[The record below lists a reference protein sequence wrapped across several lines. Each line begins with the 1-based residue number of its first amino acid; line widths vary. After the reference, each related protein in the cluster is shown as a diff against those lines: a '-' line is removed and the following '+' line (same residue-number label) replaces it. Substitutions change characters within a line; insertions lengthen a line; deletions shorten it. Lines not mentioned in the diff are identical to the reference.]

1 MNSLLCRT
9 VFAGLILLLLVPP
22 VAHAEKSP
30 DSVQSFFRDLQT
42 LQADFDQ
49 QVIDANNKTI
59 QSSQGHMW
67 IRRPGRFRWDYITPY
82 RQQLIADGEH
92 LWSYDED
99 LEQVTVQP
107 AAEVLTSTPAM
118 LLSGDQPLEKV
129 FLIEAVEMS
138 DDKQHVRL
146 IPRSDDSNV
155 IELQLFFSGGMLAR
169 IEAQDSFGNTTIFS
183 FTQLVRNPKLDQD
196 VFSFTPPAGADVVGD
211 LQ

>member
-1 MNSLLCRT
+1 MNSSRCRT
-9 VFAGLILLLLVPP
+9 VLAGLVLLLLSPSVVLAEQVP
-22 VAHAEKSP
+22 AY
-30 DSVQSFFRDLQT
+30 VQSFFRDLQT

-49 QVIDANNKTI
+49 QVIDDNGKLL
-59 QSSQGHMW
+59 QSSQGPMW
-67 IRRPGRFRWDYITPY
+67 IRRPGRFRWDYLTPY
-82 RQQLIADGEH
+82 RQQIIADGEH

-129 FLIEAVEMS
+129 FLIEAAEMQGNE
-138 DDKQHVRL
+138 QHVRL
-146 IPRSDDSNV
+146 VPRSDDSNIV
-155 IELQLFFSGGMLAR
+155 ELQLFFSTGMLAR

-183 FTQLVRNPKLDQD
+183 FTHLERNPKLDED

-211 LQ
+211 L

>member
-1 MNSLLCRT
+1 MNMLLCRT
-9 VFAGLILLLLVPP
+9 VFAGLILLFLVPP
-22 VAHAEKSP
+22 VTHAEESP
-30 DSVQSFFRDLQT
+30 AYVQAFFGGLQT

-59 QSSQGHMW
+59 QSSRGHMW
-67 IRRPGRFRWDYITPY
+67 IRRPGRFRWDYSTPY

-118 LLSGDQPLEKV
+118 LLSGNEPLEKV
-129 FLIEAVEMS
+129 FHIEAVEMQ
-138 DDKQHVRL
+138 DNDQHVRL
-146 IPRSDDSNV
+146 TPISDDSNV
-155 IELQLFFSGGMLAR
+155 IELHLFFSAGMLAR
-169 IEAQDSFGNTTIFS
+169 IEAQDSFGNTTTFS
-183 FTQLVRNPKLDQD
+183 FTHLERNPKLDEG